1 MDARYEIRGVRG
13 DVSYLFLFEC
23 GYFYRGRVFWV
34 GWSRGLGGPSRS
46 RPPLRTPPGTLRVSL
61 QGGSLGG
68 AGPHVGRG
76 PPQDDSVFFA
86 WVGSFWLGWS
96 RGLGSLPGAVLSCFG
111 KKVPK
116 EGGYWG
122 GAGVEPFW
130 LGWSRGLGGPS
141 RSRPPLRTPPGT
153 LRVSLQ
159 GESLGV
165 IIFDPSP
172 KGIPHLFT
180 TASSPDTLR
189 VSLLRGVWGE
199 RVLTLGG
206 ALLRTTVASGDS
218 VADHFPL
225 STVHSF
231 PSSRY
236 AACFVAGRRS
246 GESGSSRRAGPSSG
260 RQWFLGIVSLIT
272 FHFPLSTVHC
282 QLSTF
287 HRPPGHVGWK
297 IYVMFIIFW

>member
-1 MDARYEIRGVRG
+1 MG
-13 DVSYLFLFEC
+13 
-23 GYFYRGRVFWV
+23 WV
-34 GWSRGLGGPSRS
+34 P
-46 RPPLRTPPGTLRVSL
+46 
-61 QGGSLGG
+61 
-68 AGPHVGRG
+68 
-76 PPQDDSVFFA
+76 
-86 WVGSFWLGWS
+86 
-96 RGLGSLPGAVLSCFG
+96 LPGAVLSCFG

-199 RVLTLGG
+199 RVLTSGG
-206 ALLRTTVASGDS
+206 ALLRTTVVFGDR

-225 STVHSF
+225 STVN
-231 PSSRY
+231 
-236 AACFVAGRRS
+236 C
-246 GESGSSRRAGPSSG
+246 
-260 RQWFLGIVSLIT
+260 
-272 FHFPLSTVHC
+272 PLSTVHFP
-282 QLSTF
+282 LPTGPRWVENLRYVHYF
-287 HRPPGHVGWK
+287 LVGYRN
-297 IYVMFIIFW
+297 IRG